1 MRVCGGTE
9 ELALSNYHAGQTS
22 DLLFVVRMLR
32 GESGGPIFLAGFSM
46 GGNVVLKL
54 AGELGDG
61 AAELIE
67 GVCAVST
74 PLDLRA
80 GVERLAAPANVLYEQ
95 RFLARLKDRIRKRAR
110 QAPAIYSTEGL
121 DRIRTVYDFDDVYT
135 ARLFGFGTAGN
146 YYETQAATNFIGAI
160 RVPALFV
167 QSKDD
172 PLIPFRVFNHPAFRT
187 NPNLTLIA
195 TEHGGHLGFL
205 SRTAPRF
212 WLDGV
217 VLGWIEAV
225 RAAI

>member
-110 QAPAIYSTEGL
+110 LPRSTRRKGWTVSELSTTSTTFTPPDYSDSALPAIITK
-121 DRIRTVYDFDDVYT
+121 RRPRRTSS
-135 ARLFGFGTAGN
+135 APSECPRSSCS
-146 YYETQAATNFIGAI
+146 
-160 RVPALFV
+160 R
-167 QSKDD
+167 
-172 PLIPFRVFNHPAFRT
+172 RT
-187 NPNLTLIA
+187 TP
-195 TEHGGHLGFL
+195 
-205 SRTAPRF
+205 
-212 WLDGV
+212 
-217 VLGWIEAV
+217 
-225 RAAI
+225 